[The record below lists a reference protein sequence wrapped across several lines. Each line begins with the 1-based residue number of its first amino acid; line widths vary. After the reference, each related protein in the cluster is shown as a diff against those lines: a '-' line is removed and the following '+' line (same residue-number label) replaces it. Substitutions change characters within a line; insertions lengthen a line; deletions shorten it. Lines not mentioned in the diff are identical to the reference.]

1 MWFTFVAADKLAID
15 NTSLTRK
22 PLFTV
27 SQASGTVFSKGTTHV
42 TITATDACGRVGNC
56 GFNITVN
63 DTELPVITCQNDQT
77 RQANTTGCVYTV
89 IGDEFNPV
97 SYNDN
102 CAGSTIINSYNNTN
116 TLAGAVFNTGTT
128 PVTWTVTDASGNTET
143 CTFNVIIAESQLQVF
158 DVTGGGTACAN
169 EPGVLVGLSD
179 SETGVNYQLYLNG
192 IATGNIVAGT
202 GDPLSFGNQ
211 NIAGTYNVKAVH
223 AVTGCPEVPMNSGV
237 IVIINPVPDATISG
251 TATVVQNAATTA
263 TITFTGSNGTA
274 PYTFTY
280 RVNTGPYQTVTTIT
294 GNTTTVAQSNAVV
307 GVFVYELIS
316 VSDANGC
323 VKIFTAPY
331 PNAIITVIPA
341 ATTTDIRV
349 RWQVPFNGTFTPGQT
364 KDAVIRLN
372 EVGGIATSGIIQVFV
387 PRISG
392 YTLSFDPDQ
401 TNATNPNVPVGNST
415 DGWSVFTYPNGA
427 LLLSTINSIPANSE
441 FKVAIKLTANS
452 SMNSSILKAILLPGS
467 GGDTNAGNNTSNIN
481 ITTL

>member
-27 SQASGTVFSKGTTHV
+27 SQTSGTTFPKGTTPV
-42 TITATDACGRVGNC
+42 TITATDACGRIGNC
-56 GFNITVN
+56 VFNITVN

-77 RQANTTGCVYTV
+77 RQANTIGCVYTV
-89 IGDEFNPV
+89 IGAEFNPV

-116 TLAGAVFNTGTT
+116 TLAGAVFSTGTT
-128 PVTWTVTDASGNTET
+128 AVTWTVTDASGNTKT
-143 CTFNVIIAESQLQVF
+143 CSFNVIIAESQLQVF

-179 SETGVNYQLYLNG
+179 SETGVNYRLYLNG
-192 IATGNIVAGT
+192 IATGSEVAGT
-202 GDPLSFGNQ
+202 SDPISFGYQ
-211 NIAGTYNVKAVH
+211 TIAGTYNVKAVH

-280 RVNTGPYQTVTTIT
+280 RVNNGPYQTVTTIT

-307 GVFVYELIS
+307 GVFVYELLS

-323 VKIFTAPY
+323 VKTFTPPY

-341 ATTTDIRV
+341 SSTTDIRV

-372 EVGGIATSGIIQVFV
+372 EVGGIATNGIIQVFI

-392 YTLSFDPDQ
+392 YTLSFDPGQ

-427 LLLSTINSIPANSE
+427 LLLSTSNSLPAGSE
-441 FKVAIKLTANS
+441 FKVAIKLTATS
-452 SMNSSILKAILLPGS
+452 SMNSSILKAVLLPGS